1 MPESSKTITV
11 KIPPSIP
18 EDDAKRVIEAV
29 LAKRSRRKEGIWRLR
44 ERLGIKP
51 EDLMVDIDASGYEKV
66 EKKEKEE
73 LEELKRLLNDQ
84 KWVKPLG
91 NS

>member
-1 MPESSKTITV
+1 MPKSSKTITV

-29 LAKRSRRKEGIWRLR
+29 LAKRLRRKESIWRLR
-44 ERLGIKP
+44 ERLGIKQ
-51 EDLMVDIDASGYEKV
+51 EYLTMDIDPSDYEKV

-73 LEELKRLLNDQ
+73 LE
-84 KWVKPLG
+84 
-91 NS
+91 S

>member
-1 MPESSKTITV
+1 MPKSSKTITV

-18 EDDAKRVIEAV
+18 EDDARRVIEAV
-29 LAKRSRRKEGIWRLR
+29 LAKRLRRKESIWKLR

-51 EDLMVDIDASGYEKV
+51 EDLTVDIDTSDYEKV

-73 LEELKRLLNDQ
+73 QEELKRLLND
-84 KWVKPLG
+84 
-91 NS
+91 